1 MEEACILQLTSTG
14 GISRASHQ
22 FTKGILEGF
31 VSLGQEYGW
40 ICKAVVLIS
49 YFGLA
54 VLLLAFLCFGC
65 PEKRPKDPKM
75 VGSTM
80 LTVYLGAVNGLLY
93 VATDQYIPSLPRM
106 EVELS
111 GSETILSGS
120 VQLNLLSK
128 AFVSLLVAPLSDQIG
143 RKPILL
149 TCAILMIL
157 GSFGCA
163 LAPNVYWFISARII
177 QSLGES
183 LEPLT
188 SAIVR
193 DCYPD
198 PGERLAALSVVG
210 GMLMLGTAVGPVLGG
225 LVASVCHWRVPFFVL
240 SLAWAGLAH
249 YAAIYIRETGI
260 DVKSPSSYWHSVK
273 RVFCNQ
279 QLLMLL
285 LAESCIQCGYFT
297 FNANASYLTEA
308 VYGKSTAA
316 TSVLMGMMTL
326 CSGIGLMI
334 ITRSTRPVLSTA
346 KTWMTA
352 YSLGAGLLLAI
363 AAVFC
368 PDHLW
373 AFLGSSFL
381 MGFLYLGF
389 LYPCY
394 VPLTVLYLDPVE
406 DIAGTAASFEI
417 FFQSGPSAVY
427 SGLATQGLI
436 GDGQRGLTWFQA
448 GSTVLAGAVFWL
460 GYGCRGRTE
469 LAAEGVFEDQLEQ
482 PK

>member
-1 MEEACILQLTSTG
+1 
-14 GISRASHQ
+14 
-22 FTKGILEGF
+22 
-31 VSLGQEYGW
+31 
-40 ICKAVVLIS
+40 
-49 YFGLA
+49 
-54 VLLLAFLCFGC
+54 
-65 PEKRPKDPKM
+65 M

-120 VQLNLLSK
+120 VQLNLLPK

-316 TSVLMGMMTL
+316 TSVLMGIFVL
-326 CSGIGLMI
+326 CSAIGLMMI
-334 ITRSTRPVLSTA
+334 MSSTQPVLSTA
-346 KTWMTA
+346 KIWMTA
-352 YSLGAGLLLAI
+352 YSLGAGLLLVI
-363 AAVFC
+363 AAFC
-368 PDHLW
+368 SDRLW
-373 AFLGSSFL
+373 VYLGSSFL
-381 MGFLYLGF
+381 MGFLL
-389 LYPCY
+389 PCY

-460 GYGCRGRTE
+460 GYGSTAKEPDSER
-469 LAAEGVFEDQLEQ
+469 VFEDELD
-482 PK
+482 KST